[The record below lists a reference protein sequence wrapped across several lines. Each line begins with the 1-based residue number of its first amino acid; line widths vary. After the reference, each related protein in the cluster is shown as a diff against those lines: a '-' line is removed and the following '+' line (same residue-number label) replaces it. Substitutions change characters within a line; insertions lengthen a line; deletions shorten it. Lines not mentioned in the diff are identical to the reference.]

1 MRVPAPRPPARR
13 PDAPAT
19 PSRPADAPAGP
30 LERLRTE
37 LLDLYGPAER
47 STVEEIVTTVRRA
60 AAIRAGDDPPRR
72 WSERDSVLITYPDQI
87 RTPGEAPLRTLRRFL
102 RTRLGGLVSAVHL
115 LPIAP
120 WSSDDGYAVTDH
132 SSVDPALGTWDDVTA
147 IAREFEVILD
157 VVMNHV
163 SASHPWLSASLSG
176 DPEFAGH
183 FIDVEPGT
191 DLSGVIRPRAT
202 PLVTAFT
209 SPGGDRP
216 LWTTFSSD
224 QVDLNYR
231 NPRVLARLID
241 IVLGYLD
248 RGAGLLRLDAV
259 GYTWKEPGTSCLNL
273 PDAHRLV
280 RALRAAVD
288 AVSPHIAILTET
300 NVAQPD
306 NVAYFG
312 DGRPEAHVVY
322 QFSLPP
328 LVLHAM
334 LFGTTER
341 LAPWIEAFE
350 RPPAGCAFLDMLAS
364 HDGIGLMPAQGLL
377 PESEI
382 ADMVDAVVRHG
393 GLVGVRDSP
402 LGPRPYE
409 LNSTWFD
416 ALSDPNAPET
426 QTLRIDRHLA
436 ANSIML
442 ALAGIP
448 GVYVHSLFGTPND
461 RAAVDA
467 SGIPRRINR
476 RKFDLATLEADL
488 ADTGS
493 RARRVFDGMA
503 RMLRARS
510 SHRAFRP
517 GAPQRVLEAPPGVLA
532 VERGSDATGRVRCLV
547 NLTSGPVEA
556 PTSGPGEDLLTGRET
571 ADGKTVA
578 LRPYEVR
585 WLAEPRSAR

>member
-1 MRVPAPRPPARR
+1 
-13 PDAPAT
+13 
-19 PSRPADAPAGP
+19 
-30 LERLRTE
+30 
-37 LLDLYGPAER
+37 
-47 STVEEIVTTVRRA
+47 
-60 AAIRAGDDPPRR
+60 
-72 WSERDSVLITYPDQI
+72 
-87 RTPGEAPLRTLRRFL
+87 
-102 RTRLGGLVSAVHL
+102 VSAVHL

-132 SSVDPALGTWDDVTA
+132 SGVDPALGTWDDVTA
-147 IAREFEVILD
+147 IAREYEVMLD

-163 SASHPWLSASLSG
+163 SSDHPWLGGFLRD

-183 FIDVEPGT
+183 FIEVEPGA
-191 DLSGVIRPRAT
+191 DLSLVVRPRAT

-209 SPGGDRP
+209 SPGGERP

-259 GYTWKEPGTSCLNL
+259 GYAWKEPGTSCLNL
-273 PDAHRLV
+273 PGAHRLV

-288 AVSPHIAILTET
+288 AVSPHTAILTET

-334 LFGTTER
+334 LFGTTKR
-341 LAPWIEAFE
+341 LAPWIDAFE

-377 PESEI
+377 PEAEI

-416 ALSDPNAPET
+416 ALSDPNGGEPES
-426 QTLRIDRHLA
+426 LRIDRHLA
-436 ANSIML
+436 ANAIML

-448 GVYVHSLFGTPND
+448 GVYVHSMFGTPND
-461 RAAVDA
+461 HAAVDET
-467 SGIPRRINR
+467 GIARRINR
-476 RKFDLATLEADL
+476 PRFTETELSAALGDPS
-488 ADTGS
+488 S
-493 RARRVFDGMA
+493 RARRVFDGYA
-503 RMLRARS
+503 ALLRARAA
-510 SHRAFRP
+510 HPAFDP
-517 GAPQRVLEAPPGVLA
+517 DSPQRVLDAPAGVLA
-532 VERGSDATGRVRCLV
+532 VERGSTDSGVVHCLFNVTGQERSVVATEGG
-547 NLTSGPVEA
+547 T
-556 PTSGPGEDLLTGRET
+556 DLLTGRT
-571 ADGKTVA
+571 AAGGDS
-578 LRPYEVR
+578 LRLQPYETV
-585 WLAEPRSAR
+585 WLAGASSLP